1 MSRETIEMVQHME
14 TERLENQLI
23 FQCAPLIVGLRMS
36 NLFIVQRCYLQN
48 LYHLLKESSICL
60 RVLYVE
66 ENRVTILLY
75 RYDMLASY
83 LAKRRAKELLLA
95 KGYEKYDVETVLLM
109 FTRRYRS
116 YRNGERDFP
125 HELGVILGYPLEDVE
140 GFIQNDGKN
149 YLYTGY
155 WKVYEN
161 VPAKRDVFR
170 MFELAKETLIG
181 MLHQGIGSKEILE
194 TYCRSTNWLSRTQNF
209 HNFC

>member
-1 MSRETIEMVQHME
+1 MSREIIEIVRHMD
-14 TERLENQLI
+14 TERLENQLVL
-23 FQCAPLIVGLRMS
+23 QCAPLIVGLRMS
-36 NLFIVQRCYLQN
+36 NLFVIQRCYLRK
-48 LYHLLKESSICL
+48 LYRLLKGSRIRL

-66 ENRVTILLY
+66 EDKVTILLY
-75 RYDMLASY
+75 QFDMLASY
-83 LAKRRAKELLLA
+83 LARRKAKELLLA
-95 KGYEKYDVETVLLM
+95 EGYEKFDIEAILLM

-155 WKVYEN
+155 WKVYAN
-161 VPAKRDVFR
+161 VPAKRDVFH

-181 MLHQGIGSKEILE
+181 MLHQGIGINEILD
-194 TYCRSTNWLSRTQNF
+194 TYCGSTMAAI
-209 HNFC
+209 